1 MDFVEVHG
9 CRLVKG
15 VVVLCVSIMSQ
26 FSARAIDPAQTDAL
40 LEVVTQQITLLTFDE
55 GDEEVLGRLVVAL
68 ADPRDGVQERLAATF
83 GEIGEA
89 ATGILVRGLR
99 EHPIAMA
106 RRGCGRSLARIM
118 DPFAVPGLILALVE
132 DGDVRVKSAAASAL
146 VAIGPDAVS
155 GLLEVV
161 AGMGDTRVT
170 GHAAWAL
177 AHMDAGALPMLCC
190 AIASP
195 IGAVRS
201 AIVTA
206 VGAIVRGSGD
216 RGDRVSDWGGAVD
229 LLLKG
234 LDDVEAMV
242 RLEAVNAI
250 AGIGLGS
257 AVCRVVELLEDEHEE
272 VRRSAAI
279 ALGKLGDRRAL
290 GALKRS
296 RVGDEA
302 SSVRVLAAL
311 AIGAIGESST
321 LP

>member
-1 MDFVEVHG
+1 M
-9 CRLVKG
+9 
-15 VVVLCVSIMSQ
+15 LCVSIMSQ

-55 GDEEVLGRLVVAL
+55 GDEEMLGRLVGAL

-106 RRGCGRSLARIM
+106 RRGCGRSLAKIM

-155 GLLEVV
+155 GLLDVV
-161 AGMGDTRVT
+161 AGMRDTGVT

-177 AHMDAGALPMLCC
+177 AHMDAGALPMLCG

-195 IGAVRS
+195 IGTVRS

-216 RGDRVSDWGGAVD
+216 RRGDRGDRFSDWGGAVN

-234 LDDVEAMV
+234 LDDVEAIV

-257 AVCRVVELLEDEHEE
+257 AVLRVVELLGDEHEE

-290 GALKRS
+290 EALERS
-296 RVGDEA
+296 RVSDEA

-311 AIGAIGESST
+311 AIAAILQERGVANN
-321 LP
+321 

>member
-1 MDFVEVHG
+1 M
-9 CRLVKG
+9 
-15 VVVLCVSIMSQ
+15 LCVSIMSQ

-106 RRGCGRSLARIM
+106 RRGCGRSLAKIM

-161 AGMGDTRVT
+161 AGMGDTGVT

-177 AHMDAGALPMLCC
+177 AHMDAGALPMLCG

-216 RGDRVSDWGGAVD
+216 RGDRFSDWGGAVN

-234 LDDVEAMV
+234 LDDVEAIV

-257 AVCRVVELLEDEHEE
+257 AVLRVVELLGDEHEE

-290 GALKRS
+290 AALERS
-296 RVGDEA
+296 RVSDEA

-311 AIGAIGESST
+311 AIGAILQERGVANN
-321 LP
+321 

>member
-1 MDFVEVHG
+1 M
-9 CRLVKG
+9 
-15 VVVLCVSIMSQ
+15 LCVSIMSQ
-26 FSARAIDPAQTDAL
+26 FSARGIDPAQTDAL

-55 GDEEVLGRLVVAL
+55 GDEEVLVRLVEAL
-68 ADPRDGVQERLAATF
+68 ADPREGVQEILAATF

-106 RRGCGRSLARIM
+106 RRGCGRSLAKIM

-161 AGMGDTRVT
+161 AGMGDTGVT

-177 AHMDAGALPMLCC
+177 AHMDAGALPMLCG
-190 AIASP
+190 AIGSP

-206 VGAIVRGSGD
+206 VGAIVRGGGD
-216 RGDRVSDWGGAVD
+216 RCGDCGDQLSDWDGAVD

-242 RLEAVNAI
+242 RLESVNAI
-250 AGIGLGS
+250 AGIGLVA
-257 AVCRVVELLEDEHEE
+257 AVSRVMALLEDEHEA

-290 GALKRS
+290 GALERS

-311 AIGAIGESST
+311 AIAAI
-321 LP
+321 L

>member
-1 MDFVEVHG
+1 
-9 CRLVKG
+9 
-15 VVVLCVSIMSQ
+15 MSQ
-26 FSARAIDPAQTDAL
+26 FSARGIDPAQTDAL

-55 GDEEVLGRLVVAL
+55 GDEDVLGRLVEAL
-68 ADPRDGVQERLAATF
+68 ADPRDGVQERLASTF

-106 RRGCGRSLARIM
+106 RRGCGRSLAKIM

-146 VAIGPDAVS
+146 VAIGPDAVG

-161 AGMGDTRVT
+161 AGMGDTGVT

-177 AHMDAGALPMLCC
+177 AHMDAGALPMLCG
-190 AIASP
+190 AIGSP

-206 VGAIVRGSGD
+206 VGAIVRGGGNRSGD
-216 RGDRVSDWGGAVD
+216 RGDQLSVWDGAVD

-234 LDDVEAMV
+234 LDDVEAIV

-257 AVCRVVELLEDEHEE
+257 AVLRVVDLLEDEHEE

-290 GALKRS
+290 AALERS
-296 RVGDEA
+296 RVEDEA

-311 AIGAIGESST
+311 AIAAI
-321 LP
+321 P

>member
-1 MDFVEVHG
+1 M
-9 CRLVKG
+9 C
-15 VVVLCVSIMSQ
+15 SIMSQ
-26 FSARAIDPAQTDAL
+26 FSVRAIDPAQTDAL

-55 GDEEVLGRLVVAL
+55 DDADVLGRLVEAL

-83 GEIGEA
+83 GEIGTA

-106 RRGCGRSLARIM
+106 RRGCGRSLAKIM

-155 GLLEVV
+155 GLIEVV
-161 AGMGDTRVT
+161 AGMGDTGVT

-177 AHMDAGALPMLCC
+177 AHMDGEALPMLCG
-190 AIASP
+190 AIGSP

-216 RGDRVSDWGGAVD
+216 RGDQGGAVD

-234 LDDVEAMV
+234 LDDVEAIV

-257 AVCRVVELLEDEHEE
+257 AVLKVVELLEDEHEE

-290 GALKRS
+290 AALERS
-296 RVGDEA
+296 VLGDEA

-311 AIGAIGESST
+311 AIAAI
-321 LP
+321 L

>member
-1 MDFVEVHG
+1 M
-9 CRLVKG
+9 
-15 VVVLCVSIMSQ
+15 LCVSIMSQ

-55 GDEEVLGRLVVAL
+55 GDEDVLGRLVEAL
-68 ADPRDGVQERLAATF
+68 ADPRNGVQERLAATF

-161 AGMGDTRVT
+161 AGMGDTGVT

-177 AHMDAGALPMLCC
+177 AHMDAGALPMLCG
-190 AIASP
+190 AIGSP

-206 VGAIVRGSGD
+206 VGAIVRGSGNCSGDRDGD
-216 RGDRVSDWGGAVD
+216 RGDQLSDWGGAVD
-229 LLLKG
+229 LLVKG

-250 AGIGLGS
+250 AGIGLES
-257 AVCRVVELLEDEHEE
+257 AVLRVMVLLGDEHEE

-290 GALKRS
+290 AALERS

-311 AIGAIGESST
+311 AIAAI
-321 LP
+321 L